1 MAMVCRLIVATVLTV
16 CAGSAATKIL
26 VTVVEQ
32 KTAIPVKDLK
42 ASDFTVI
49 DGDAPRRVEA
59 AEYVAGNVDVMLL
72 VDSSLVGGMV
82 QPVAVDL
89 IGQLHEKEQMAL
101 VAYHSAADL
110 VQDFTSSKDLLRR
123 ALAGVKYG
131 NEPRVLDAV
140 FAAADG
146 GFENAVL
153 RRVILLLTTGME
165 GYSRTGERAV
175 IRMARKNGIS
185 VHTLYMSG
193 QERGLFEDLARQTG
207 GAAMSIRELSKAKD
221 KAAVR
226 VFDVIRG
233 SYAVT
238 LAGNLAVGEKMKVEV
253 KRPGTKLFVSA
264 LPLD

>member
-1 MAMVCRLIVATVLTV
+1 MMRRFILAAILTA
-16 CAGSAATKIL
+16 CAGWAETKIL

-32 KTAIPVKDLK
+32 KTAIPIKDLK
-42 ASDFTVI
+42 AADFTVL

-59 AEYVAGNVDVMLL
+59 AEYVTGNVDVMLL

-82 QPVAVDL
+82 QPVAADL

-101 VAYHSAADL
+101 VAFHSAADL
-110 VQDFTSSKDLLRR
+110 VRDFTSSKDLLRS
-123 ALAGVKYG
+123 ALAGIKYG

-146 GFENAVL
+146 GFESAVL
-153 RRVILLLTTGME
+153 RRVILLLTTGVE
-165 GYSRTGERAV
+165 GYSRTSERSV
-175 IRMARKNGIS
+175 IRIARKNGIS
-185 VHTLYMSG
+185 IHTLYMSG

-207 GAAMSIRELSKAKD
+207 GAAMSIRELSKSKD
-221 KAAVR
+221 KAASR

-233 SYAVT
+233 SYTVT